1 MGLHAL
7 SEVQGIFR
15 RQGVST
21 IYVKTLAEK
30 QDNEKNQI
38 VLGQEVA
45 ELLTV
50 FPGQLEIRQPSE
62 SELKR
67 QSEPGRP
74 ITEATLNFHW
84 LDRTGVSHIAPQTR
98 LIDYFQYPEARL
110 SGFLQGCRWAPDA
123 IRRRNQAEYGTRVLF
138 LGANREGAAFGLL
151 LTEREDPLVSALPEF
166 PASGV
171 TNILR

>member
-84 LDRTGVSHIAPQTR
+84 LDRTGASHIAPQTR

-110 SGFLQGCRWAPDA
+110 SGFLQGVPVGTGCDPAP
-123 IRRRNQAEYGTRVLF
+123 EPGRVWNPCSVP
-138 LGANREGAAFGLL
+138 GCKPGRECV
-151 LTEREDPLVSALPEF
+151 RSSAD
-166 PASGV
+166 
-171 TNILR
+171 